1 MNIPIMNKNIIR
13 PNINPSQLTD
23 GINLSRKEFA
33 SVGIVVRNVAKKQ
46 GEGKYTDETI
56 LVNEFKSQMRQ
67 VFDVHITFE
76 DLKTKE
82 NKPCSTKIVACRFAK
97 KRPLIFLVYETD
109 NKTWFVLDEKRFP
122 VLEDPNSPFLGVN
135 I

>member
-1 MNIPIMNKNIIR
+1 MNIINKNIIR
-13 PNINPSQLTD
+13 PNVSTAQLTD

-33 SVGIVVRNVAKKQ
+33 SVGIVVRNLAKKH
-46 GEGKYTDETI
+46 GEGKFQDETL
-56 LVNEFKSQMRQ
+56 LVNDFRAEMRQ

-82 NKPCSTKIVACRFAK
+82 NKPSSMKIVACRFKK
-97 KRPLIFLVYETD
+97 KRPLIFLGYETD
-109 NKTWFVLDEKRFP
+109 NKTWFILDEKRFP
-122 VLEDPNSPFLGVN
+122 VLEDPNSPFIGVN

>member
-1 MNIPIMNKNIIR
+1 MNIINKNIIH
-13 PNINPSQLTD
+13 PNVSAAQLTD

-33 SVGIVVRNVAKKQ
+33 SVGIVVRNLAKKH
-46 GEGKYTDETI
+46 GEGKFQDETL
-56 LVNEFKSQMRQ
+56 LVNDFRAEMRQ
-67 VFDVHITFE
+67 IFDVHITFE

-82 NKPCSTKIVACRFAK
+82 NKPSSMKIVACRFKK
-97 KRPLIFLVYETD
+97 KRPLIFLGYETD
-109 NKTWFVLDEKRFP
+109 NKTWFILDEKRFP

>member
-1 MNIPIMNKNIIR
+1 MNIINKNIIR
-13 PNINPSQLTD
+13 PNVSAAQLTD

-33 SVGIVVRNVAKKQ
+33 SVGMVVRNLAKKH
-46 GEGKYTDETI
+46 GEGKFQDETL
-56 LVNEFKSQMRQ
+56 LVNDFRAEMRQ
-67 VFDVHITFE
+67 IFDVHITFE

-82 NKPCSTKIVACRFAK
+82 NKPSSMKIVACRFKK
-97 KRPLIFLVYETD
+97 KRPLIFLGYETD
-109 NKTWFVLDEKRFP
+109 NKTWFILDEKRFP

>member
-1 MNIPIMNKNIIR
+1 MNIINKNIIR
-13 PNINPSQLTD
+13 PNVSTAQLTD

-33 SVGIVVRNVAKKQ
+33 SVGIVVRNLAKKH
-46 GEGKYTDETI
+46 GEGKFQDETL
-56 LVNEFKSQMRQ
+56 LVNDFRAEMRQ

-82 NKPCSTKIVACRFAK
+82 NKPSSMKIVACRFKK
-97 KRPLIFLVYETD
+97 KRPLIFLGYETD
-109 NKTWFVLDEKRFP
+109 NKTWFILDEKRFP

>member
-1 MNIPIMNKNIIR
+1 MSIINKNIIR
-13 PNINPSQLTD
+13 PNVSAAHLTD

-33 SVGIVVRNVAKKQ
+33 SVGIVVRNLAKKH
-46 GEGKYTDETI
+46 GEGKFQDETL
-56 LVNEFKSQMRQ
+56 LVNDFRAEMRQ
-67 VFDVHITFE
+67 IFDVHITFE

-82 NKPCSTKIVACRFAK
+82 NKPSSMKIVACRFKK
-97 KRPLIFLVYETD
+97 KRPLIFLGYETD
-109 NKTWFVLDEKRFP
+109 NKTWFILDEKRFP

>member
-1 MNIPIMNKNIIR
+1 MNIINKNIIR
-13 PNINPSQLTD
+13 PNVSAAQLTD

-33 SVGIVVRNVAKKQ
+33 SVGIVVRNLAKKH
-46 GEGKYTDETI
+46 GEGKFQDETL
-56 LVNEFKSQMRQ
+56 LVNDFRAEMRQ

-82 NKPCSTKIVACRFAK
+82 NKPSSMKIVACRFKK
-97 KRPLIFLVYETD
+97 KRPLIFLGYETD
-109 NKTWFVLDEKRFP
+109 NKTWFILDEKRFP

>member
-1 MNIPIMNKNIIR
+1 MNIINKNIIR
-13 PNINPSQLTD
+13 PNVTASQLTD

-33 SVGIVVRNVAKKQ
+33 SVGIVVRNLAKKH
-46 GEGKYTDETI
+46 GEGKFQDETL
-56 LVNEFKSQMRQ
+56 LVNDFRAEMRQ
-67 VFDVHITFE
+67 IFDVHITFE

-82 NKPCSTKIVACRFAK
+82 NKPSSMKIVACRFKK
-97 KRPLIFLVYETD
+97 KRPLIFLGYETD
-109 NKTWFVLDEKRFP
+109 NKTWFILDEKRFP

>member
-1 MNIPIMNKNIIR
+1 MNIINKNIIR
-13 PNINPSQLTD
+13 PNVSAAQLTD

-33 SVGIVVRNVAKKQ
+33 SVGIVVRNLAKKH
-46 GEGKYTDETI
+46 GEGKFQDETL
-56 LVNEFKSQMRQ
+56 LVNDFRAEMRQ
-67 VFDVHITFE
+67 IFDVHITFE

-82 NKPCSTKIVACRFAK
+82 NKPSSMKIVACRFKK
-97 KRPLIFLVYETD
+97 KRPLIFLGYETD
-109 NKTWFVLDEKRFP
+109 YKTWFILDEKRFP

>member
-1 MNIPIMNKNIIR
+1 MNIINKNIIR
-13 PNINPSQLTD
+13 PNVSAAQLTD

-33 SVGIVVRNVAKKQ
+33 SVGIVVRNLAKKH
-46 GEGKYTDETI
+46 GEGKFQDETL
-56 LVNEFKSQMRQ
+56 LVNDFRAEMRQ
-67 VFDVHITFE
+67 IFDVHITFE

-82 NKPCSTKIVACRFAK
+82 NKPSTMKIVACRFKK
-97 KRPLIFLVYETD
+97 KRPLIFLGYETD
-109 NKTWFVLDEKRFP
+109 NKTWFILDEKRFP

>member
-1 MNIPIMNKNIIR
+1 MNIINKNIIR
-13 PNINPSQLTD
+13 PNVSAAQLID

-33 SVGIVVRNVAKKQ
+33 SVGIVVRNLAKKH
-46 GEGKYTDETI
+46 GEGKFQDETL
-56 LVNEFKSQMRQ
+56 LVNDFRAEMRQ
-67 VFDVHITFE
+67 IFDVHITFE

-82 NKPCSTKIVACRFAK
+82 NKPSSMKIVACRFKK
-97 KRPLIFLVYETD
+97 KRPLIFLGYETD
-109 NKTWFVLDEKRFP
+109 NKTWFILDEKRFP

>member
-1 MNIPIMNKNIIR
+1 MNTIINKNVIR
-13 PNINPSQLTD
+13 PNIDPAQLTD

-33 SVGIVVRNVAKKQ
+33 SVGIVVRNLAKKH
-46 GEGKYTDETI
+46 GEGTFKDETL
-56 LVNEFKSQMRQ
+56 LVNDFRSEMRQ
-67 VFDVHITFE
+67 IFDVHITFE

-82 NKPCSTKIVACRFAK
+82 GKPSAMKIVACRFKK
-97 KRPLIFLVYETD
+97 KRPLIFLGYETD

-122 VLEDPNSPFLGVN
+122 ILEDPNTPFLGVN

>member
-1 MNIPIMNKNIIR
+1 MSIINKNIIR
-13 PNINPSQLTD
+13 PNVTASQLTD

-33 SVGIVVRNVAKKQ
+33 SVGIVVRNLAKKH
-46 GEGKYTDETI
+46 GEGKFQDETL
-56 LVNEFKSQMRQ
+56 LVNDFRAEMRQ
-67 VFDVHITFE
+67 IFDVHITFE

-82 NKPCSTKIVACRFAK
+82 NKPSSMKIVACRFKK
-97 KRPLIFLVYETD
+97 KRPLIFLGYETD
-109 NKTWFVLDEKRFP
+109 NKTWFILDEKRFP

>member
-1 MNIPIMNKNIIR
+1 MNIINKNIIR
-13 PNINPSQLTD
+13 PNVSASQLTD

-33 SVGIVVRNVAKKQ
+33 SVGIVVRNLAKKH
-46 GEGKYTDETI
+46 GEGKFQDETL
-56 LVNEFKSQMRQ
+56 LVNDFRAEMRQ
-67 VFDVHITFE
+67 IFDVHITFE

-82 NKPCSTKIVACRFAK
+82 NKPSSMKIVACRFKK
-97 KRPLIFLVYETD
+97 KRPLIFLGYEID
-109 NKTWFVLDEKRFP
+109 NKTWFILDEKRFP

>member
-1 MNIPIMNKNIIR
+1 MNIINKNIIR
-13 PNINPSQLTD
+13 PNVTASQLTD

-33 SVGIVVRNVAKKQ
+33 SVGIVVRNLAKKH
-46 GEGKYTDETI
+46 GEGKFQDETL
-56 LVNEFKSQMRQ
+56 LVNDFRAEMRQ
-67 VFDVHITFE
+67 IFDVHITFE
-76 DLKTKE
+76 DLKTKD
-82 NKPCSTKIVACRFAK
+82 NKPSAMKIVACRFKK
-97 KRPLIFLVYETD
+97 KRPLIFLGYETD